1 MFEIE
6 LADDGIVTVIG
17 RLDAAQAVKAQ
28 TFLDKVDGQCVLDL
42 AKLEYISSAG
52 LGVLL
57 KTHKRLMGS
66 GSGIKLINVSHHI
79 HDIFRYSGF
88 DKLFEI
94 VPAGNMTTRFQCG
107 MKIIIQNPT
116 NLFRPRM

>member
-6 LADDGIVTVIG
+6 LAEDGSVVVDG

-28 TFLDKVDGQCVLDL
+28 TFLDGVDGQCVIDL
-42 AKLEYISSAG
+42 AKLEYVSSAG

-66 GSGIKLINVSHHI
+66 GSGIRLVNVSHHI

-94 VPAGNMTTRFQCG
+94 VPA
-107 MKIIIQNPT
+107 ID
-116 NLFRPRM
+116 

>member
-6 LADDGIVTVIG
+6 FGDEGIVAVEG

-28 TFLDKVDGQCVLDL
+28 TFLDQVAGQCVLDL
-42 AKLEYISSAG
+42 GKLEYVSSAG

-57 KTHKRLMGS
+57 KTHKRLMSS
-66 GSGIKLINVSHHI
+66 GSGIKLINVNKHI

-94 VPAGNMTTRFQCG
+94 VPAGD
-107 MKIIIQNPT
+107 
-116 NLFRPRM
+116 

>member
-6 LADDGIVTVIG
+6 LADDGSVTVEG

-42 AKLEYISSAG
+42 TKLQYISSAG

-94 VPAGNMTTRFQCG
+94 VPAGN
-107 MKIIIQNPT
+107 
-116 NLFRPRM
+116 

>member
-1 MFEIE
+1 MIEIE
-6 LADDGIVTVIG
+6 LADDGTVIVDG
-17 RLDAAQAVKAQ
+17 RLDASQAVKAQ
-28 TFLDKVDGQCVLDL
+28 TFLDKIEGQCVLDL

-57 KTHKRLMGS
+57 KTHKRLMSS
-66 GSGIKLINVSHHI
+66 GNGIKLTNVSHHI

-94 VPAGNMTTRFQCG
+94 VPADG
-107 MKIIIQNPT
+107 
-116 NLFRPRM
+116 